1 MISFTLHP
9 ATSVAAIAAGLA
21 LVSVPA
27 YADMETLLEKLHA
40 KGILSEDEFN
50 EMRQDVREARRE
62 AAMDKVNK
70 TNAAQKQMVG
80 EGFKFTSGDKQTE
93 FALTGRVN
101 VDYRFIDHNLPEAVN
116 ATLFATSDR
125 DTASLA
131 DGFELRRA
139 RLGVKGFVYK
149 DFKYEFQANAVGGAP
164 TADVYFVNYARY
176 NTAQLTLGRFKQPFS
191 LEELTS
197 SNDIDFA
204 ERSYVNQ
211 NGQFSKK
218 IGAMLSG
225 EPIKGLVYGASV
237 YQQGFNEVS
246 ESDGKGLLSAGR
258 VAANFGQLFNVRD
271 TVIHFGVAGVSGTYQ
286 DRPSQSGQTNRSFEA
301 TTRSTVASFRT
312 LNRGFNNIYRT
323 QVGGS
328 LLGGGPLGLTSSGVG
343 RSGLVS
349 EYASEIESSLWGTEA
364 ALAYGPVKLQGEYSS
379 NKINAI
385 DLTTAAATASRVS
398 GDVKTFYAQL
408 MLNITGEKWA
418 DMYSGGVF
426 KGVKPTN
433 NFKPGSGWGAWQV
446 GIRYSEFDASDLRVR
461 VRGDGARVQCGNAQE
476 INTVNAT
483 CSTNTTGSWGLG
495 VNWIM
500 NPNSRFMFEWTR
512 TDFGNTRI
520 IPLDSVGRNDAGG
533 LTSASQ
539 GTKAENVFSFRTQFN
554 F

>member
-1 MISFTLHP
+1 
-9 ATSVAAIAAGLA
+9 
-21 LVSVPA
+21 
-27 YADMETLLEKLHA
+27 
-40 KGILSEDEFN
+40 
-50 EMRQDVREARRE
+50 
-62 AAMDKVNK
+62 
-70 TNAAQKQMVG
+70 
-80 EGFKFTSGDKQTE
+80 
-93 FALTGRVN
+93 
-101 VDYRFIDHNLPEAVN
+101 
-116 ATLFATSDR
+116 LFATSDR

-218 IGAMLSG
+218 IGAMMSG
-225 EPIKGLVYGASV
+225 EPIKGLVYAASV

-271 TVIHFGVAGVSGTYQ
+271 TVIHFGLAGVSGTYQ
-286 DRPSQSGQTNRSFEA
+286 DRPAQSSQTSRTYEP
-301 TTRSTVASFRT
+301 TTRATVAGFRT
-312 LNRGFNNIYRT
+312 LNRGLSNLYRA
-323 QVGGS
+323 QVGGA
-328 LLGGGPLGLTSSGVG
+328 LLGGSSTTATSGG
-343 RSGLVS
+343 RDGSVA
-349 EYASEIESSLWGTEA
+349 EFAAEIETSLWGTEA

-408 MLNITGEKWA
+408 MWNITGEKWA

-446 GIRYSEFDASDLRVR
+446 GIRYSEFDASDLSVR
-461 VRGDGARVQCGNAQE
+461 VVGNGARLQCGGAQPDFVT
-476 INTVNAT
+476 IGGTCAT
-483 CSTNTTGSWGLG
+483 STTGSWGLG

-500 NPNSRFMFEWTR
+500 NPNSRFMLEWTR

-520 IPLDSVGRNDAGG
+520 IPLDSAGTNGNGG

>member
-1 MISFTLHP
+1 MISFTLRP

-27 YADMETLLEKLHA
+27 YADMESLLEKLHA

-93 FALTGRVN
+93 IALTGRVN
-101 VDYRFIDHNLPEAVN
+101 VDYRFNDANLPS
-116 ATLFATSDR
+116 TLFSSADR

-218 IGAMLSG
+218 IGAMMSG
-225 EPIKGLVYGASV
+225 EPIKGLVYAASV

-271 TVIHFGVAGVSGTYQ
+271 TVIHFGLAGVSGTYQ
-286 DRPSQSGQTNRSFEA
+286 DRPAQSSQTSRTYEP
-301 TTRSTVASFRT
+301 TTRATVAGFRT
-312 LNRGFNNIYRT
+312 LNRGLSNLYRA
-323 QVGGS
+323 QVGGA
-328 LLGGGPLGLTSSGVG
+328 LLGGNSTSATSGG
-343 RSGLVS
+343 RDGSVA
-349 EYASEIESSLWGTEA
+349 EFAAEIETSLWGTEA

-408 MLNITGEKWA
+408 MWNITGEKWA

-446 GIRYSEFDASDLRVR
+446 GIRYSEFDASDLSVR
-461 VRGDGARVQCGNAQE
+461 VQGNGARLQCGGHADFT
-476 INTVNAT
+476 TVGGT
-483 CSTNTTGSWGLG
+483 CSTSTTGSWGLG

-500 NPNSRFMFEWTR
+500 NPNSRFMLEWTR

-520 IPLDSVGRNDAGG
+520 IPLDSVGTNGNGG

>member
-1 MISFTLHP
+1 MISFTLRP

-27 YADMETLLEKLHA
+27 YADMESLLEKLLA
-40 KGILSEDEFN
+40 KGILSQDEFN

-62 AAMDKVNK
+62 AAMEK
-70 TNAAQKQMVG
+70 TTKANAAQKQMVG

-101 VDYRFIDHNLPEAVN
+101 VDYRFIDHNLPESVN
-116 ATLFATSDR
+116 STLFATSDR

-176 NTAQLTLGRFKQPFS
+176 QTAQLTLGRFKQPFS

-225 EPIKGLVYGASV
+225 EPIKGLVYAASV

-258 VAANFGQLFNVRD
+258 AAANFGQLFNLRD
-271 TVIHFGVAGVSGTYQ
+271 TVVHFGVAGVSGTYQ
-286 DRPSQSGQTNRSFEA
+286 DRPAQSSQTSSLYEA
-301 TTRSTVASFRT
+301 TTRATVAGFRT
-312 LNRGFNNIYRT
+312 LNRGLSNLYRA
-323 QVGGS
+323 QVGGAN
-328 LLGGGPLGLTSSGVG
+328 LQLAGTAETS
-343 RSGLVS
+343 RAGLVS
-349 EYASEIESSLWGTEA
+349 EYSTEIETSMWGTEA

-379 NKINAI
+379 NKLNAV
-385 DLTTAAATASRVS
+385 DLAAAAATASRVS

-408 MLNITGEKWA
+408 MWNITGEKWA

-433 NFKPGSGWGAWQV
+433 NFKPGSGWGAWQL
-446 GIRYSEFDASDLRVR
+446 GLRYSEFDASDLTIKAV
-461 VRGDGARVQCGNAQE
+461 GTGARIQCGN
-476 INTVNAT
+476 NTASTTNVADRT
-483 CSTNTTGSWGLG
+483 CSTSSTGSWGLG

-520 IPLDSVGRNDAGG
+520 TPLDTAG
-533 LTSASQ
+533 LTTASQ
-539 GTKAENVFSFRTQFN
+539 GTKSENVFSFRTQFN

>member
-1 MISFTLHP
+1 MMGFNLRP

-27 YADMETLLEKLHA
+27 YADMESLLEKLLA
-40 KGILSEDEFN
+40 KGILSQDEFN

-62 AAMDKVNK
+62 AAMEK
-70 TNAAQKQMVG
+70 TTKANAAQKQMVG

-139 RLGVKGFVYK
+139 RLGVKGFIYK
-149 DFKYEFQANAVGGAP
+149 DFKYDFQANAVGGAP

-197 SNDIDFA
+197 SNEIDFA

-258 VAANFGQLFNVRD
+258 AAANFGQLFNLRD
-271 TVIHFGVAGVSGTYQ
+271 TVVHFGVAGVSGTYQ
-286 DRPSQSGQTNRSFEA
+286 DRPSQSSQTNRSFEA
-301 TTRSTVASFRT
+301 TTRATVAGFRT
-312 LNRGFNNIYRT
+312 LNRGINNIYRA
-323 QVGGS
+323 QVGGAP
-328 LLGGGPLGLTSSGVG
+328 LGGVTSFTSTGMG
-343 RSGLVS
+343 RAGLVS

-408 MLNITGEKWA
+408 MWNITGEKWA

-461 VRGDGARVQCGNAQE
+461 TQGNGARLQCGNKQE
-476 INTVNAT
+476 VVDGAT
-483 CSTNTTGSWGLG
+483 CSTSTTGSWGLG

-512 TDFGNTRI
+512 TDFGNTRFV
-520 IPLDSVGRNDAGG
+520 PLDSVGTNDAGG
-533 LTSASQ
+533 LTSATQ
-539 GTKAENVFSFRTQFN
+539 GTKSENVFSFRTQFN